1 MDTEDRYTRITLR
14 IPKALHE
21 HLAESAEQSSKS
33 MNAEIIARLEESYF
47 DHGSPVERY
56 TMPQILE
63 MMQAANA
70 QLLKNVRVAARRKV
84 DLREA
89 QEAEEEY
96 EILLAEH
103 LGEQP
108 SKDVEVE
115 FANHAE
121 PTVRR
126 IERTKTKAS

>member
-21 HLAESAEQSSKS
+21 HLSESAEQSSKS

-47 DHGSPVERY
+47 NHGSPAERY

-70 QLLKNVRVAARRKV
+70 QLLKNIRNAAKSKAQRREEEEL
-84 DLREA
+84 D
-89 QEAEEEY
+89 EEY
-96 EILLAEH
+96 EALLAEY
-103 LGEQP
+103 LDETP
-108 SKDVEVE
+108 SRAVEVE
-115 FANHAE
+115 FANRAE

-126 IERTKTKAS
+126 IDRTKTKAS